1 MNLTSLGA
9 AQTTTGSMHLIESD
23 GMRILLDCG
32 LYQGRR
38 KESFERNRNLPVD
51 AASIDAVLLSHAH
64 IDHSGNLPSLV
75 KAGFDGPIYSTPA
88 TADLCSIM
96 LRDSAHLQEMDV
108 RYVNKKRIQQGKVPF
123 EPLYTKEDVQRTLA
137 LFQPEDYASQISLA
151 PELSATFFD
160 AGHILGSAVVQID
173 YLRDRKPRRLLF
185 TGDLGQRQM
194 PIIRDPTPVSGVHVL
209 LTESTYGNR
218 LHPVKADVQGR
229 LKSFIE
235 DIVQQRAKL
244 IIPAFSVGRTQQL
257 LYFLNELVMKKRIP
271 PVPIYVD
278 SPLSTAATAIY
289 KRHREC
295 FDEDAIRHLHAGD
308 DPFVFPNLKFVK
320 SVEES
325 KALNLSPGPAVIIS
339 ASGMCEGGRILHHLK
354 HSVSDP
360 RNIVLI
366 VGYQAEHTLG
376 RRIVEHKTPLKIY
389 GEEYEL
395 EARVHTIN
403 ALSAHADSRG
413 LLEYFDSLGDSVE
426 RVFTIHGEEEPC
438 AEHAANLRK
447 RGAAQVDTPEQ
458 GVTYENI

>member
-38 KESFERNRNLPVD
+38 KEAFERNRNLPVD
-51 AASIDAVLLSHAH
+51 AATVDAVILSHAH

-75 KAGFDGPIYSTPA
+75 KAGFDGPIYCTPA

-96 LRDSAHLQEMDV
+96 LRDSAYLQERDV
-108 RYVNKKRIQQGKVPF
+108 EYVNRKRVKQGKTPF
-123 EPLYTKEDVQRTLA
+123 EPLYTKEDVQKTLS
-137 LFQPEDYASQISLA
+137 LFQPEDYASQIALA
-151 PELSATFFD
+151 PELHAAFFD

-173 YLRDRKPRRLLF
+173 YRRRGTPRRLLF

-194 PIIRDPTPVSGVHVL
+194 PILRDPTPVDGVHVL

-218 LHPVKADVQGR
+218 LHPPKADVQGR
-229 LKSFIE
+229 LKGFIE
-235 DIVQQRAKL
+235 DIVHERAKL
-244 IIPAFSVGRTQQL
+244 ILPAFSVGRTQQL

-271 PVPIYVD
+271 SVPVYVD

-295 FDEDAIRHLHAGD
+295 FDQDAIKHLHAGD
-308 DPFVFPNLKFVK
+308 DPFVFPKLKFVK

-325 KALNLSPGPAVIIS
+325 KALNLSRGPAVVIS

-354 HSVSDP
+354 HAVPDP
-360 RNIVLI
+360 RNIILI
-366 VGYQAEHTLG
+366 VGFQAEHTLG
-376 RRIVEHKTPLKIY
+376 RRIVEHKSPLKIY
-389 GEEYEL
+389 GDEYEL

-403 ALSAHADSRG
+403 ALSAHADSKG
-413 LLEYFDSLGDSVE
+413 LLQYFDALGDSVE
-426 RVFTIHGEEEPC
+426 RVFTVHGEVEQC

-447 RGAAQVDTPEQ
+447 RGTAQIDTPEP
-458 GVTYENI
+458 GVTYEDI